1 MNNKQQSIEL
11 EKLAKLVRSE
21 SRNLAKVLFSLSIL
35 VLDKDDLPLRL
46 LAEHAKELVKAGD
59 PESANNFKPAL

>member
-11 EKLAKLVRSE
+11 EKLAKQVRSE
-21 SRNLAKVLFSLSIL
+21 NRNLAKVLFCLSIL
-35 VLDKDDLPLRL
+35 VLDKGGLPLRL
-46 LAEHAKELVKAGD
+46 LAEHAIELAEAGG